1 MCTYSYVVNSKKR
14 VLLEH
19 AFFCLT
25 YVKKRVIIVY
35 YQGVIQMKTCPKCQT
50 EKALSE
56 YYINN
61 NAPSAYCKPCFR
73 TAASQRIT
81 ARYNNDEAYKEM
93 HKQKVAA
100 YYQANKQRKA
110 AYDKKRRELIKAQ
123 KAQQKG

>member
-1 MCTYSYVVNSKKR
+1 
-14 VLLEH
+14 
-19 AFFCLT
+19 
-25 YVKKRVIIVY
+25 
-35 YQGVIQMKTCPKCQT
+35 MKTCPKCNT

-56 YYINN
+56 YYISN

-73 TAASQRIT
+73 KTAAHRIT
-81 ARYNNDEAYKEM
+81 ARYNNDAEYKEM

-110 AYDKKRRELIKAQ
+110 EYDKKRRELKKAQ